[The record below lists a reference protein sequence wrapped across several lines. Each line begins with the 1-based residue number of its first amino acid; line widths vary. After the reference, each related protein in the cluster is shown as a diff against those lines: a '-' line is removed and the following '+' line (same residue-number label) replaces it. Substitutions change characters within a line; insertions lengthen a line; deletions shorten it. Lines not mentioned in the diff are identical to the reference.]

1 MGEEDAVI
9 IPLKLLLNKY
19 GEEKVKN
26 LLNTFKCS
34 KNADVENFLK
44 NSSILFEEINK
55 SRTYLV
61 IKKGTINILGYFTLT
76 LSILKIVK
84 DVSKKT
90 LKKLDGISKD
100 KTEFPIYLIGQL
112 GKNEVFW
119 NEING
124 SYLLESAISN
134 IYDAYEVVGG
144 RAVLIETLNNE
155 KLIKF
160 YNENGFKYLQKRL
173 DVKKDINAGEE
184 IKNEYVQLIKFL

>member
-19 GEEKVKN
+19 SKEKVKN
-26 LLNTFKCS
+26 LLNTFECS

-61 IKKGTINILGYFTLT
+61 IKKGTTNILGYFTLT
-76 LSILKIVK
+76 LSILKIVE
-84 DVSKKT
+84 DVSKNT

-160 YNENGFKYLQKRL
+160 YTENGFKYLQKRL
-173 DVKKDINAGEE
+173 DVKKNINTGEE